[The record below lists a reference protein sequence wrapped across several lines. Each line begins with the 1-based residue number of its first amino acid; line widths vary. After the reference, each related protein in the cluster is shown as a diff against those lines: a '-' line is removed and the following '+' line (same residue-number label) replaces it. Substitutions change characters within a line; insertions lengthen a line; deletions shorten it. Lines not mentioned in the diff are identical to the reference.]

1 MTHLELISLRAAET
15 PAPHDYKL
23 GSTMNLNGG
32 VKFSDANPKS
42 ETEWIMHRSASLPAP
57 DFYHPFKYGDPRGT
71 K

>member
-1 MTHLELISLRAAET
+1 
-15 PAPHDYKL
+15 
-23 GSTMNLNGG
+23 MNLNGG